1 MGENYIEI
9 KKMEAEETD
18 NVKNCCPSPKHII
31 ISKCMF
37 YIQALFIPPL
47 PEAVQSTR
55 RRTVSSFMK
64 TIVLVNCHF

>member
-1 MGENYIEI
+1 MDENYIEI

-18 NVKNCCPSPKHII
+18 NVKNCCPSQKHTIL
-31 ISKCMF
+31 SECMF

-55 RRTVSSFMK
+55 CIVSSFMR